1 MTHGQ
6 GHLHHAAEKVQMQ
19 REMEL
24 LRASLGA
31 GGGAG
36 GKSRE
41 LDHVTLTLRGKD
53 LAAMDI
59 NLFSKNSSDPYF
71 TLHVTHADGS
81 LHRVGKSET
90 VPKCLSPQ
98 WLGVEVPFEKLR
110 GATQLKVEVRATY
123 YAPYL
128 LWPSLLWPYL
138 LWPTH
143 EGATIYIYIYIRGSL
158 PPRSHP
164 DHIHM

>member
-1 MTHGQ
+1 
-6 GHLHHAAEKVQMQ
+6 MQ

-123 YAPYL
+123 YGPTYYGPPYFGPTYYGPL
-128 LWPSLLWPYL
+128 TREPPY
-138 LWPTH
+138 
-143 EGATIYIYIYIRGSL
+143 IYIYIYIYICMYL
-158 PPRSHP
+158 
-164 DHIHM
+164 

>member
-1 MTHGQ
+1 
-6 GHLHHAAEKVQMQ
+6 MQ

-123 YAPYL
+123 YGPTYYGPPYFG
-128 LWPSLLWPYL
+128 
-138 LWPTH
+138 PTYYGPLTR
-143 EGATIYIYIYIRGSL
+143 EPPCIYIYIRGSL

>member
-1 MTHGQ
+1 
-6 GHLHHAAEKVQMQ
+6 MQ

-81 LHRVGKSET
+81 LHKVAKSET
-90 VPKCLSPQ
+90 VAKCLSPQ

-110 GATQLKVEVRATY
+110 GATQLKVEVRAY
-123 YAPYL
+123 IC
-128 LWPSLLWPYL
+128 
-138 LWPTH
+138 
-143 EGATIYIYIYIRGSL
+143 IYIHIYMSGRGAAQGRGARHL
-158 PPRSHP
+158 R
-164 DHIHM
+164 

>member
-1 MTHGQ
+1 
-6 GHLHHAAEKVQMQ
+6 MQ

-123 YAPYL
+123 YGPTYYGPPYFGPTYYGPL
-128 LWPSLLWPYL
+128 TREPPY
-138 LWPTH
+138 
-143 EGATIYIYIYIRGSL
+143 IYIYIYEGAC
-158 PPRSHP
+158 HP
-164 DHIHM
+164 DHTQIIYICSQPDRARARHAQE